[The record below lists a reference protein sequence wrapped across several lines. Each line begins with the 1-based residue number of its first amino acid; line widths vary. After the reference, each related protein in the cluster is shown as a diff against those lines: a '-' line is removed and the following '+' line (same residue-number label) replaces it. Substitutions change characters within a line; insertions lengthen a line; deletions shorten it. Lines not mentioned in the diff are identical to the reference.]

1 MIFGGLGLSDMR
13 KPRKT
18 MRQQC
23 EFETGR
29 IPVAVLCHDAA
40 APGAAEPEIDLDRVV
55 WDPEYRSEVLETL
68 RDAG

>member
-1 MIFGGLGLSDMR
+1 MSDMR

-29 IPVAVLCHDAA
+29 LPVAVLCHDAA
-40 APGAAEPEIDLDRVV
+40 APETAAQEIDLDRVV

-68 RDAG
+68 RAAG